1 VLINKQGVNLDNY
14 QLEVDALA
22 LALTR
27 PPLFMGVPMRWFFA
41 NLAINTLICIDLQTL
56 LGIPLWGLFHL
67 MLFRLTLKDCQ
78 FFRLGLKYFT
88 QTPPVLNN
96 AFWGGTNSYQLE

>member
-1 VLINKQGVNLDNY
+1 MDNY

-27 PPLFMGVPMRWFFA
+27 PPLFMGIPMRLFFA
-41 NLAINTLICIDLQTL
+41 NLAINTLLCIDLRTL
-56 LGIPLWGLFHL
+56 IGIPLFGLVHLILFH
-67 MLFRLTLKDCQ
+67 LTLKDGQ
-78 FFRLGLKYFT
+78 FFRVWLKYFT

-96 AFWGGTNSYQLE
+96 RFWGGTNSYQPG